1 MAAEGSTVNSM
12 IMGLVFARM
21 DARSLNGIKATF
33 YSNTNVQVK
42 AALDK
47 LDNYEFPKGSH
58 YDAKTKEAMH
68 RMAHSLGWTF
78 RVDFGEMLC
87 DALGQAEAD
96 MLPDPED
103 EIEPD
108 PNIFKAVNDLVEK
121 QITEVHHDLLQEDP
135 VRA

>member
-1 MAAEGSTVNSM
+1 
-12 IMGLVFARM
+12 
-21 DARSLNGIKATF
+21 
-33 YSNTNVQVK
+33 
-42 AALDK
+42 
-47 LDNYEFPKGSH
+47 
-58 YDAKTKEAMH
+58 
-68 RMAHSLGWTF
+68 
-78 RVDFGEMLC
+78 MLC

-103 EIEPD
+103 EIEPA